1 MMARITTDAISDCK
15 MCVLERERERERE
28 RILVKVQTDVFGATA
43 IRHAGTRLTSSSGEA
58 ISHIQAP
65 VIPTVI

>member
-15 MCVLERERERERE
+15 MCVLERERERE